1 MGETNGNH
9 RRIFSMRSTG
19 AASPL
24 SRAPGGRRGTAK
36 SIARLL
42 VAVMAV
48 AVLALANTA
57 GTELAQAQTNTST
70 DRVAL
75 VALYNATDGP
85 ITGGA
90 KINWLSDRPL
100 GEWHGVRTAGNGP
113 VTGLDLSHNQLSG
126 EIPPEL
132 GSLSNLRWLELQGN
146 QVTGPVPTRLRL

>member
-42 VAVMAV
+42 VAGMAV

-57 GTELAQAQTNTST
+57 GTELAQAQMNRST
-70 DRVAL
+70 DWVAR
-75 VALYNATDGP
+75 VALYNAADGDNWVH
-85 ITGGA
+85 
-90 KINWLSDRPL
+90 KDNWLSDRPL

>member
-42 VAVMAV
+42 VAGMAV

-57 GTELAQAQTNTST
+57 GTELAQA
-70 DRVAL
+70 
-75 VALYNATDGP
+75 
-85 ITGGA
+85 
-90 KINWLSDRPL
+90 
-100 GEWHGVRTAGNGP
+100 
-113 VTGLDLSHNQLSG
+113 
-126 EIPPEL
+126 
-132 GSLSNLRWLELQGN
+132 
-146 QVTGPVPTRLRL
+146 